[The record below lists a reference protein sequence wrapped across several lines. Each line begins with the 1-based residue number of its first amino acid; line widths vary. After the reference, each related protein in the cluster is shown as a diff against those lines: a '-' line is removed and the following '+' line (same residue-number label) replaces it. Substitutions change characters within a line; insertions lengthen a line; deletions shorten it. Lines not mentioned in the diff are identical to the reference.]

1 MPFTDLRQFLAVLE
15 ERGDL
20 VRIRQEVDPKY
31 EIAAYIRKTS
41 DAGGPALLFERV
53 KGSSLPVVGGIFAHR
68 RRAVLALD
76 ATPEGAVD
84 KFNDGITHLL
94 PTRRVAKG
102 ACQEV
107 VHRGQDADLTRL
119 PIPTYSAKDCNPYIT
134 AGLVVS
140 QDPETGSKNAS
151 IYRLEMK
158 DGRRLGILCSA
169 NHHLAIQL
177 AKAEASPDKSGL
189 EVAIVLGPSPAT
201 LMASQWEAP
210 YGVDELTLAG
220 ALHGQPIEV
229 VKCQT
234 VDLEVPAAAE
244 IVIEGRI
251 LPGVREME
259 GPFGEYTGYYT
270 DVSPK
275 PVIEVTAITHR
286 KDAIYQALLTGVPTT
301 ENHVIKMVPLEASYY
316 TMLKSRFPGV
326 KAVHFPGAGG
336 AGLMAVVSIRQVIA
350 HEARSVLMAMLS
362 APRNKVV
369 IVVDDDIDVYNL
381 EQVMWA
387 VCTRAQPDKDM
398 VTVPRLVG
406 GYLDPSSAE
415 RDSNCCLGIDAT
427 RPYGKPFAEVALVPG
442 VERVPDPSLWG
453 RGL

>member
-20 VRIRQEVDPKY
+20 VRIREEVDPKF

-41 DAGGPALLFERV
+41 DAGGPAILFERV
-53 KGSSLPVVGGIFAHR
+53 RGSTIPVVGGIFAHR

-76 ATPEGAVD
+76 ATPEVAVD
-84 KFNDGITHLL
+84 RFNSAIASLL
-94 PTRRVAKG
+94 PTRRVSSG
-102 ACQEV
+102 TCQEV
-107 VHRGQDADLTRL
+107 VHRGQEADLTRL

-134 AGLVVS
+134 AGMVVS

-169 NHHLAIQL
+169 GHHLAMQF
-177 AKAEASPDKSGL
+177 ARAEARGKPL

-201 LMASQWEAP
+201 LMATQWEAP
-210 YGVDELTLAG
+210 YGVDELALAG
-220 ALHGQPIEV
+220 ALHGQPVEV

-234 VDLEVPAAAE
+234 VDLEVPASAE

-251 LPGVREME
+251 LPAVREME

-270 DVSPK
+270 DTSPK

-286 KDAIYQALLTGVPTT
+286 RDAIFQALLTGVPTT

-316 TMLKSRFPGV
+316 SMLKARFPGV
-326 KAVHFPGAGG
+326 RAVHFPGPGG
-336 AGLMAVVSIRQVIA
+336 VGLMAVVSMRQTIKY
-350 HEARSVLMAMLS
+350 EARSVIMAVLS
-362 APRNKVV
+362 ATRNKLVV
-369 IVVDDDIDVYNL
+369 VVDDDIDPYNL

-387 VCTRAQPDKDM
+387 VCTRAQPDQDM
-398 VTVPRLVG
+398 TVVPRLAG
-406 GYLDPSSAE
+406 GYLDPSSRE
-415 RDSNCCLGIDAT
+415 RDANCCLGIDAT
-427 RPYGKPFAEVALVPG
+427 RPFGQPFAEVATVPG
-442 VERVPDPSLWG
+442 LDRVPDPSLWG
-453 RGL
+453 RDSK